1 MEACIQVIVFP
12 NEHMGKEVLV
22 SNQERQGGKFEKR
35 VSKFWGCE
43 LLNVNTMSLQRDDD
57 REESSGDE
65 TTCLTSSVAWRRVE
79 FLCAV
84 VKSHCS

>member
-1 MEACIQVIVFP
+1 MHVEACIQVIVFP

-57 REESSGDE
+57 REESSGMK
-65 TTCLTSSVAWRRVE
+65 LLA
-79 FLCAV
+79 
-84 VKSHCS
+84 

>member
-12 NEHMGKEVLV
+12 NENMGKEVLV

-43 LLNVNTMSLQRDDD
+43 L
-57 REESSGDE
+57 
-65 TTCLTSSVAWRRVE
+65 
-79 FLCAV
+79 
-84 VKSHCS
+84 